1 MKIVY
6 CISDHSRA
14 GGTERTLSI
23 QANHFAEHGHEVHVV
38 TTEIPQREEP
48 AFEFS
53 NKINFHNLDI
63 RYGEVNNS
71 MSPVKMWNRIQ
82 KRREHKRK
90 LNELL
95 HVLKPDF
102 TISLFEHET
111 TFLHSLKDGSLKILQ
126 YHFSRY
132 SRAIELKYNGTSTYK
147 KWFALTKEWRKQSFI
162 NHYDAFVVLTKEDA
176 KDWENIQNLY
186 VITNA
191 ISFVPEK
198 SSTCLN
204 KQVISVGRLTVQ
216 KGYDMLLEAWNKVV
230 QKHPDW
236 QLAIYGQGEDYTK
249 LQSII
254 QQYAINDS
262 VHIFPPTHDIANK
275 YLNASIYVM
284 SSRYEGFPMVLPEA
298 MACGLPCISFAAPC
312 GPSEIISQGED
323 GFIVPVGDIQALSE
337 KLSLLMNDES
347 LRCRMGEKARS
358 NIMRYSVE
366 HVMGQWEN
374 LFDKLL
380 KSKS

>member
-6 CISDHSRA
+6 CISDYSRA

-23 QANHFAEHGHEVHVV
+23 QANHFAEHGHEVHIV
-38 TTEIPQREEP
+38 TTEISQQEKP

-53 NKINFHNLDI
+53 DKINIHNLNI
-63 RYGEVNNS
+63 CYEEVKGS
-71 MSPVKMWNRIQ
+71 ISPIKIWKRIQ
-82 KRREHKRK
+82 KGRIHKHK
-90 LNELL
+90 LNKLL
-95 HVLKPDF
+95 HTLRADF
-102 TISLFEHET
+102 TISLFDHELS
-111 TFLHSLKDGSLKILQ
+111 FLHSLNDGSLKIVQ

-132 SRAIELKYNGTSTYK
+132 SRAIELKYNGTSTYR
-147 KWFALTKEWRKQSFI
+147 KWFALTKEWRKQSLI
-162 NHYDAFVVLTKEDA
+162 NQYDAFVVLTQEDA
-176 KDWENIQNLY
+176 KNWKNIRNIY
-186 VITNA
+186 VINNA
-191 ISFVPEK
+191 ISFIPEK
-198 SSTCLN
+198 GSTCQN

-216 KGYDMLLEAWNKVV
+216 KGYDMLLEAWNKVIK
-230 QKHPDW
+230 KHPGW
-236 QLAIYGQGEDYTK
+236 QLAIYGQGEDNAK

-262 VHIFPPTHDIANK
+262 VHIFPPTRDIANK

-284 SSRYEGFPMVLPEA
+284 TSRYEGFPMVLPEA

-323 GFIVPVGDIQALSE
+323 GFIIPVGDIQALSE
-337 KLSLLMNDES
+337 KLSLLMDDES
-347 LRCRMGEKARS
+347 LRCRMGEKARL
-358 NIMRYSVE
+358 NIMRYSVK

-380 KSKS
+380 KSNS